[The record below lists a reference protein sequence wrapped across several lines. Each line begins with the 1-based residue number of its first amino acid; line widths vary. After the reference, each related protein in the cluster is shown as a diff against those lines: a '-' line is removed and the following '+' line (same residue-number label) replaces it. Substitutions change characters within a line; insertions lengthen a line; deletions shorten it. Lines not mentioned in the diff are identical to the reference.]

1 LGALRVQ
8 NLGDDAVEFGH
19 IEGFGEVIA
28 ETRRQTLFDIARH
41 GIGADGDDGD
51 ILGFRFVL

>member
-8 NLGDDAVEFGH
+8 HLGDDAVEFGH

-28 ETRRQTLFDIARH
+28 ETRRQILLSLGQALFI
-41 GIGADGDDGD
+41 
-51 ILGFRFVL
+51 